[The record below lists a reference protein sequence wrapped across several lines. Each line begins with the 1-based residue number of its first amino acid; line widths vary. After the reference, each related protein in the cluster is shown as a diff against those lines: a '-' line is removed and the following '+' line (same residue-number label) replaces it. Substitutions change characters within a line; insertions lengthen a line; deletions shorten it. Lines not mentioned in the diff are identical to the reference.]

1 MRRVSFKVLQELLER
16 AADPERAERIIAE
29 GLVECRMP
37 AVTEVRRCFVE
48 RRSPNGAPWAELK
61 HPRPG
66 EQSRGDPLVDSG
78 RLMNGIEA
86 TSDGSTLKIYVRRMG
101 CRLMH
106 FGGEVLPKKGKYL
119 AIPET
124 AEAKAAGSPRNMPF
138 EMRPIIGKIGGVL
151 LGPYVPG
158 AKLKDLEVQFY
169 LSKGVTIPPRPFME
183 FSSRSVENILSIVG
197 RRWWRSF
204 WEQGGD

>member
-1 MRRVSFKVLQELLER
+1 MRRVSFKTLQELLER

-37 AVTEVRRCFVE
+37 VVTEVRRCFVE
-48 RRSPNGAPWAELK
+48 RRSPGGSPWAELK

-66 EQSRGDPLVDSG
+66 EQTRGDPLVDSG

-86 TSDGSTLKIYVRRMG
+86 TSDGSVLKIYVKRMG

-106 FGGEVLPKKGKYL
+106 FGGEVLPKKGKFL
-119 AIPET
+119 AIPAT
-124 AEAKAAGSPRNMPF
+124 REAKEAGSPLNMPF
-138 EMRPIIGKIGGVL
+138 EMKPIIGKNGGVMV
-151 LGPYVPG
+151 GPWFPG
-158 AKLKDLEVQFY
+158 ANVRTLPVQFY
-169 LSKGVTIPPRPFME
+169 LSKGVVVPARPYMA
-183 FSSRSVENILSIVG
+183 FSEKSIQNVLSIVG

-204 WEQGGD
+204 WDRGAA